1 MNKIIHIL
9 VLCLFLPLSLSANK
23 AVADSAYLNQQYD
36 TAIQQ
41 YEHVLSEGP
50 NSTVYY
56 NLGNAYYQSGDTVMA
71 ILNYERA
78 LYLDP
83 FNEDA
88 KFNLNICQNRLGI
101 SEQSVSEMYI
111 FDKFVEFVVSRS
123 ASFWAW
129 MGFLCAVLFTVCY
142 LLHRFT
148 ERSVI
153 VRIAS
158 LLSVM
163 SLVASL
169 IFNVFSIW
177 AKVADNSEKK
187 NVLMQSTYLYANPNS
202 SAKQVREIKA
212 GTTLLVVETT
222 NSGWS
227 QVELPGGESGWISA
241 EMSSVIPFAEDIS
254 NTH

>member
-1 MNKIIHIL
+1 
-9 VLCLFLPLSLSANK
+9 
-23 AVADSAYLNQQYD
+23 
-36 TAIQQ
+36 
-41 YEHVLSEGP
+41 
-50 NSTVYY
+50 
-56 NLGNAYYQSGDTVMA
+56 
-71 ILNYERA
+71 
-78 LYLDP
+78 
-83 FNEDA
+83 
-88 KFNLNICQNRLGI
+88 
-101 SEQSVSEMYI
+101 MYI
-111 FDKFVEFVVSRS
+111 FDKFVEFVVSHS

-129 MGFLCAVLFTVCY
+129 MGFLCAVLFTFCY
-142 LLHRFT
+142 LLRHFT

-158 LLSVM
+158 LLSIM

-212 GTTLLVVETT
+212 GATLLVVEKT

-227 QVELPGGESGWISA
+227 QVELPRGESGWISA
-241 EMSSVIPFAEDIS
+241 EISSVIPFAEDRSI
-254 NTH
+254 TQ